1 MNRPVSLM
9 LLIATA
15 VMPAA
20 CGTGHDGAAPSAS
33 SAPSAAAPA
42 SKPPPRD
49 AAGTVAVTTAPP
61 ILASGTNPDWSILI
75 GAGIV
80 MVKSFD
86 GSQRV
91 FPAVKSVSAGS
102 SANFSMGSGARHA
115 ALKLDPGPCA
125 QDAQSMTAR
134 VDIDGRTAT
143 GCARHQEAATADAAD
158 WSDTLFDFVPA
169 LRACLAR
176 AQVEGASANH
186 VAAQP
191 DGTLV
196 ITVQDADG
204 SRFNCTAS
212 PMGSSV
218 RGFEAA
224 PADEPVA
231 DPVPAF
237 SRAAAAFARMGC
249 DEAPAEVVSNAGE
262 MLGYVQRGHCNS
274 PGVVST
280 P

>member
-1 MNRPVSLM
+1 
-9 LLIATA
+9 
-15 VMPAA
+15 
-20 CGTGHDGAAPSAS
+20 
-33 SAPSAAAPA
+33 
-42 SKPPPRD
+42 
-49 AAGTVAVTTAPP
+49 
-61 ILASGTNPDWSILI
+61 
-75 GAGIV
+75 
-80 MVKSFD
+80 
-86 GSQRV
+86 
-91 FPAVKSVSAGS
+91 
-102 SANFSMGSGARHA
+102 
-115 ALKLDPGPCA
+115 
-125 QDAQSMTAR
+125 MTAQ

-143 GCARHQEAATADAAD
+143 GCARHQDAGSADTAD

-191 DGTLV
+191 DGMLV

-212 PMGSSV
+212 PMGSAV
-218 RGFEAA
+218 RSFEAA
-224 PADEPVA
+224 PAEETAA

-237 SRAAAAFARMGC
+237 SRSPAAFARMGC

-262 MLGYVQRGHCNS
+262 LLGYVQRGHCTS
-274 PGVVST
+274 PGAGAS